1 MSAVPPS
8 NTKPVALVTGAGSG
22 IGRATAIALSGAGW
36 RLGLLG
42 RTGSKLEST
51 IEILAPDHP
60 DAIALTCD
68 LADAETTEAS
78 VQTVL
83 DHFGRLDAV
92 VNVAGISPQV
102 PIDSLDAEL
111 LHSVLAQNLVGHV
124 LIVSRAW
131 RSLVE
136 SRGCVVNISSMASV
150 DPFQGFT
157 AYAASKS
164 GLDSLTRSI
173 MAEAAD
179 TGIRAFTLNPGAVE
193 TPLLR
198 SLFDE
203 SVIGSD
209 ATLAPEVIAQEIL
222 DCINGD
228 RDHRVGG
235 HFPMVHPFT
244 P

>member
-1 MSAVPPS
+1 MSAETTPD
-8 NTKPVALVTGAGSG
+8 TAPVALVTGAGSG
-22 IGRATAIALSGAGW
+22 IGRATAVALSGAGW

-42 RTGSKLEST
+42 RTGSKLEAT
-51 IEILAPDHP
+51 VEILAPDHP
-60 DAIALTCD
+60 EVITLTCD
-68 LADAETTEAS
+68 LADAKTTEAS

-83 DHFGRLDAV
+83 DRFGRIDAV
-92 VNVAGISPQV
+92 INVAGISPQV
-102 PIDSLDAEL
+102 PIDSLDADL

-131 RSLVE
+131 RSLIQ

-173 MAEAAD
+173 MAEAGE

-193 TPLLR
+193 TPMLR
-198 SLFDE
+198 GLFDE

-235 HFPMVHPFT
+235 HFPMVHPFE

>member
-1 MSAVPPS
+1 MCAETTPDTS
-8 NTKPVALVTGAGSG
+8 PVALVTGAGSG
-22 IGRATAIALSGAGW
+22 IGRATAVALSEAGW

-51 IEILAPDHP
+51 VETLPPEHP
-60 DAIALTCD
+60 EAITLTCD
-68 LADAETTEAS
+68 LADARTTEAS

-83 DHFGRLDAV
+83 DRFGRLDAV

-102 PIDSLDAEL
+102 PIDSLDADL

-131 RSLVE
+131 PALVE

-173 MAEAAD
+173 MAEAGD
-179 TGIRAFTLNPGAVE
+179 TGIRAFTLNPGAGRD
-193 TPLLR
+193 L
-198 SLFDE
+198 
-203 SVIGSD
+203 D
-209 ATLAPEVIAQEIL
+209 APGPVRRI
-222 DCINGD
+222 DD
-228 RDHRVGG
+228 RA
-235 HFPMVHPFT
+235 
-244 P
+244 